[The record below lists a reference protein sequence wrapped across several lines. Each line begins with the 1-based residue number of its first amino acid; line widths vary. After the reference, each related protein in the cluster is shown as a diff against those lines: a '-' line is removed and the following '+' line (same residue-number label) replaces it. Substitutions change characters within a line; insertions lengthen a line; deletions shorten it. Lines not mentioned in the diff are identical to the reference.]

1 MFRSAIALIALSVS
15 LCVQSLC
22 AQSKFEYWPG
32 TAYDPSVPGVR
43 QVLGYDAGERV
54 SSPEA
59 IVRYLEALAAAK
71 PDRVKLRD
79 YGKTWENRRLV
90 YAVIGSSANIKR
102 LDEIKGG
109 LAKLNDPRKTS
120 DAEANKLIA
129 SLPAIVWLAYGVHGN
144 EISSPDAGLM
154 MAYHLAA
161 ARNDKTVDAFLSKVL
176 VVIDPLQNPDGRNRF
191 VHSYEVS
198 EGLEPDANPLAAEH
212 SEPWPG
218 GRTNHYYF
226 DMNRDWVAITQPET
240 KGRIAAISEWH
251 PQVVVDLHEM
261 GTDATYYFAPPAD
274 PFNPNM
280 TKWQRDYQTDIG
292 KGNAKW
298 FDRFGFSYFTRDT
311 YDAFY
316 PGYGDSWP
324 VYTGAIA
331 MTYENGSTRGLIV
344 RRPSNDTVVTFRETV
359 RRHFVTSIA
368 TCETSAEH
376 HDELLKN
383 YYDYAKSAIEQ
394 GKTGPVKEY
403 ILPRRGNTS
412 QVDKLAQL
420 LVEQG
425 VEVSRATGPFT
436 TEGKQYPAGTYVA
449 PMAQPAGRR
458 IKDLLDLNTVMDDK
472 FLKAEEERRKRRLA
486 SQIYDVTA
494 WSLPLQYNVEA
505 IPNPSISAGSFSPV
519 KAGDTAP
526 GAVSGT
532 GTVAWLVPWGTSA
545 AARFMT
551 AGLREDLRM
560 YGSDKAFSQNGRTYP
575 SGTLILPMKENAANA
590 PEIVA
595 RIAKASG
602 AEVVATDTTW
612 VEDGPNFGS
621 RDTPFIKK
629 PSIALA
635 WDLPTNG
642 TSAGETRFVLERQYG
657 YPVTVV
663 RTQQLATA
671 DLSRFNVIILP
682 DTAGS
687 YTTTFGPA
695 GIQRLKAWVADGGTI
710 VGISGAVNFLA
721 DPAMGLLAI
730 QQEDR
735 YGATGAPGSGAGGGG
750 RGGGGAAAAAA
761 IATPAPAAAAPARVK
776 GSILTAPAEF
786 EKAIQPDT
794 ELPETLHG
802 AIAKCRVDPE
812 QWVNAGVPASVY
824 TMVSGRAIFTPI
836 KIDRGVNAVIFEAPD
851 QVLASGYMWDEYRK
865 QLAFKP
871 FVVTARSGRGV
882 VVGFTANPNYRAALD
897 GLNLLFLN
905 AVFRGPAH
913 ASGQ

>member
-1 MFRSAIALIALSVS
+1 MHRIAFAFLALTV
-15 LCVQSLC
+15 SLC
-22 AQSKFEYWPG
+22 AQTKFEYWPG
-32 TAYDPSVPGVR
+32 TAYDPAVPTQK
-43 QVLGYDAGERV
+43 QVIGYDTGERV

-59 IVRYLEALAAAK
+59 IVHYLEALAAAR

-79 YGKTWENRRLV
+79 YGKTWEGRRLV
-90 YAVIGSSANIKR
+90 YAIVGSPANIKR
-102 LDEIKGG
+102 LDEIKTG
-109 LAKLNDPRKTS
+109 LAKLGDPRKTT
-120 DAEANKLIA
+120 DAEADKLIA
-129 SLPAIVWLAYGVHGN
+129 NLPAIVWLAYGVHGN

-161 ARNDKTVDAFLSKVL
+161 ARNDKLVDAFLSKVV

-298 FDRFGFSYFTRDT
+298 FDQFGFSYFTRDT

-331 MTYENGSTRGLIV
+331 MTYENGSTRGLVV
-344 RRPSNDTVVTFRETV
+344 RRPSNDTIVTFRETV
-359 RRHFVTSIA
+359 RRHFVSSIA
-368 TCETSAEH
+368 TCETSATH
-376 HDELLKN
+376 HDDLLKK
-383 YYDYAKSAIEQ
+383 YYEYAKTAIEE
-394 GKTGPVKEY
+394 GRTGAIKEY

-420 LVEQG
+420 LIEQG
-425 VEVSRATGPFT
+425 VEVSRSTAPFT
-436 TEGKQYPAGTYVA
+436 TEGKEYPAGSYVV
-449 PMAQPAGRR
+449 PLAQPAKRR
-458 IKDLLDLNTVMDDK
+458 VKDLLDLNTVMDDK
-472 FLKAEEERRKRRLA
+472 FLKAEEERRKRRLP
-486 SQIYDVTA
+486 SEIYDVTA

-505 IPNPSISAGSFSPV
+505 IPNPSIIAGSFASV
-519 KAGDTAP
+519 KAGGTPA
-526 GAVSGT
+526 GAVTGS

-545 AARFMT
+545 SARFMT
-551 AGLREDLRM
+551 AALREDLRM
-560 YGSDKAFSQNGRTYP
+560 YGSDKAFSQNGRTFP
-575 SGTLILPMKENAANA
+575 SGTLILPVKENPANA
-590 PEIVA
+590 GDTVARLARTSGAEIVA
-595 RIAKASG
+595 TG
-602 AEVVATDTTW
+602 TTW
-612 VEDGPNFGS
+612 VDDGPNFGS
-621 RDTPFIKK
+621 HDTPFIKK

-635 WDLPTNG
+635 WDLPTSG
-642 TSAGETRFVLERQYG
+642 SSAGETRFVLERQYG

-671 DLSRFNVIILP
+671 DLSKFNVIILP
-682 DTAGS
+682 DVQGS
-687 YTTTFGPA
+687 YTGTFGPA
-695 GIQRLKAWVADGGTI
+695 GIQRLKSWVADGGTI
-710 VGISGAVNFLA
+710 VGISGAVNFLS
-721 DPAMGLLAI
+721 DPAMGMLPV
-730 QQEDR
+730 QQEDLA
-735 YGATGAPGSGAGGGG
+735 GATGTPGTGAAQGGG
-750 RGGGGAAAAAA
+750 RGGGGGQNAAAAGAA
-761 IATPAPAAAAPARVK
+761 TTPAPAAGSTRAK
-776 GSILTAPAEF
+776 GTNFATEADF
-786 EKAIQPDT
+786 EKAIQPET

-812 QWVNAGVPASVY
+812 QWINAGVPASVY
-824 TMVSGRAIFTPI
+824 TMVSGRAIYTPV
-836 KIDRGVNAVIFEAPD
+836 KIDRGVNAVTFEAPD
-851 QVLASGYMWDEYRK
+851 QVLASGYMWDAYRK

-871 FVVTARSGRGV
+871 FVITARSGRGV
-882 VVGFTANPNYRAALD
+882 VVAFTANPNYRAALD

-913 ASGQ
+913 AQGQ